1 MERGER
7 ISWLFHDLFQE
18 SNTLFLNIWWY
29 IKSSMSQLKNILG
42 ISKFPPRIFTP
53 LKHLMLWYWC
63 RGDDKMW
70 TMKKMINILSQDNVE
85 ELCIPPG
92 SFLLKEYSI
101 IQDSIKSFLLV
112 FYKGNG
118 NKVHIKL
125 VENFD
130 CIFFW
135 KSLQIILINIIAM
148 L

>member
-1 MERGER
+1 
-7 ISWLFHDLFQE
+7 
-18 SNTLFLNIWWY
+18 
-29 IKSSMSQLKNILG
+29 
-42 ISKFPPRIFTP
+42 
-53 LKHLMLWYWC
+53 
-63 RGDDKMW
+63 MW

-85 ELCIPPG
+85 ELCIPRE

-130 CIFFW
+130 YIFFW
-135 KSLQIILINIIAM
+135 KGLQIILIKIIST

>member
-1 MERGER
+1 MVHKVVDVAIEKYSGY
-7 ISWLFHDLFQE
+7 FQV
-18 SNTLFLNIWWY
+18 S
-29 IKSSMSQLKNILG
+29 
-42 ISKFPPRIFTP
+42 PRIFTP
-53 LKHLMLWYWC
+53 LKHLMFWYWC

-70 TMKKMINILSQDNVE
+70 TMKKLINILGQDNVE

-130 CIFFW
+130 
-135 KSLQIILINIIAM
+135 
-148 L
+148 

>member
-1 MERGER
+1 ME
-7 ISWLFHDLFQE
+7 
-18 SNTLFLNIWWY
+18 
-29 IKSSMSQLKNILG
+29 
-42 ISKFPPRIFTP
+42 
-53 LKHLMLWYWC
+53 
-63 RGDDKMW
+63 
-70 TMKKMINILSQDNVE
+70 TMKKMINIWSQDNVG
-85 ELCIPPG
+85 ELCIPPE

-130 CIFFW
+130 YIFFW
-135 KSLQIILINIIAM
+135 KGLQIILIKIIST